1 MSRRSTLSSP
11 GLALAGLILFSALL
25 LPCVP
30 ASAQEGRPTGE
41 SGRVTMTVGRG
52 AMIISATGG
61 KGTLTYQGQQYAFKL
76 GGLGFGLLGVTS
88 VEAEGEVYNLDRV
101 EDFTG
106 AYVQGSFDWAAGE
119 GEGVLWLK
127 NTKGVLLRLRSKTK
141 GVSLAVGGEGLLFQ
155 WDR

>member
-1 MSRRSTLSSP
+1 M
-11 GLALAGLILFSALL
+11 
-25 LPCVP
+25 
-30 ASAQEGRPTGE
+30 
-41 SGRVTMTVGRG
+41 
-52 AMIISATGG
+52 
-61 KGTLTYQGQQYAFKL
+61 
-76 GGLGFGLLGVTS
+76 TS